1 MIIEMIVGAMCLW
14 FVINVLCFIGSLF
27 ETSDA
32 SWLTHLLIGVF
43 VLIIAAVVFIIG
55 VVLGRVCVDI
65 GSLVIGWAV

>member
-43 VLIIAAVVFIIG
+43 VLIIAAVVFMIG